1 MKLCSLYVRN
11 FRCYEEAF
19 FEFDPHLTTICG
31 GNARGKTT
39 VLEAIFFLISGRSFR
54 NAQTGDMIRREAS
67 YYYLEASFEKNGLHQ
82 NIKIS
87 GTGAERKIVYNS
99 TTYPSSTSLLG
110 LLKGV
115 VISPDDA
122 ALVKGGPALRR
133 HYLDLQIAQVDPLY
147 VHHLTRFNRA
157 TRQRNHLLRSKHCSA
172 IESWEHEMAT
182 SSAYVTQQRAL
193 STLELQTDAQRLH
206 TALSGDPV
214 PMALSYKSSSP
225 AQADPELLRQ
235 YYLEQ
240 YHKNRR
246 RESELGFTLV
256 GPHKDDLLIALGDKE
271 VRYFASEGQQ
281 RSCVAALKLAEWERM
296 RRVSE
301 EVPLMLIDDV
311 GTSLDESRRGLLFRH
326 VEQLGQVFLT
336 ATAPLPLSGKMIAI

>member
-1 MKLCSLYVRN
+1 
-11 FRCYEEAF
+11 
-19 FEFDPHLTTICG
+19 
-31 GNARGKTT
+31 
-39 VLEAIFFLISGRSFR
+39 
-54 NAQTGDMIRREAS
+54 
-67 YYYLEASFEKNGLHQ
+67 
-82 NIKIS
+82 
-87 GTGAERKIVYNS
+87 
-99 TTYPSSTSLLG
+99 
-110 LLKGV
+110 
-115 VISPDDA
+115 
-122 ALVKGGPALRR
+122 
-133 HYLDLQIAQVDPLY
+133 
-147 VHHLTRFNRA
+147 
-157 TRQRNHLLRSKHCSA
+157 
-172 IESWEHEMAT
+172 
-182 SSAYVTQQRAL
+182 
-193 STLELQTDAQRLH
+193 
-206 TALSGDPV
+206 
-214 PMALSYKSSSP
+214 MALSYKSSSP

-336 ATAPLPLSGKMIAI
+336 ATAPLPLSSGKMIAI